1 MLKKLIDKISRIFD
15 ILGMIIFLTMFVSI
29 TLQIIGRNFLHIPMP
44 WTEELSRILYTW
56 LVFLGAIFITKNEE
70 NIKIEILFDY
80 LPSYAKK
87 IFDAITHILIIV
99 FSIVAIQG
107 GIILVKL
114 NINAYTSSLP
124 RFITYAKI
132 YFIIP
137 FSFSFIALFSIL
149 KLIDMIKETFFS
161 KKKLKKKFS
170 NV

>member
-1 MLKKLIDKISRIFD
+1 M
-15 ILGMIIFLTMFVSI
+15 
-29 TLQIIGRNFLHIPMP
+29 
-44 WTEELSRILYTW
+44 
-56 LVFLGAIFITKNEE
+56 
-70 NIKIEILFDY
+70 
-80 LPSYAKK
+80 
-87 IFDAITHILIIV
+87 
-99 FSIVAIQG
+99 AIQG